1 MLCGKGERPGLG
13 GGPHQRPM
21 GPPPHSEPR
30 IRCRGRG
37 GSCAQPLAKRDF
49 RLFTA
54 GRPRCRAPT
63 IPGGLAG
70 GLGGGGLRPA
80 LLHPMDGGHG
90 RIPVGTALPPSPWP
104 APPAHTHAGWGGVS
118 SVPPILCAPPR
129 GFVRPGSPAPL
140 LHPTRVTPAPA
151 PSPGPTGAPPWA
163 HPQVLSQPPTP
174 PRCEQG
180 VLRAPPPA
188 PQFWL
193 QRPHGMFHPPQPPAR
208 VPQMSTSIGGGPQQG
223 PPPILHPIAPP
234 RAPQLLQGT
243 ERDGG

>member
-21 GPPPHSEPR
+21 GPPPPHSEPR

-63 IPGGLAG
+63 IPGGLAK
-70 GLGGGGLRPA
+70 GLGGGSAGPCCTPWMGDTAASRWARLCLRPRG
-80 LLHPMDGGHG
+80 LHPLLTHMQAGGG
-90 RIPVGTALPPSPWP
+90 GSVRPQFSAPLPED
-104 APPAHTHAGWGGVS
+104 
-118 SVPPILCAPPR
+118 LCAPGRLHPSCTPLVSHQHPRPVPVPVPPEHPR
-129 GFVRPGSPAPL
+129 G
-140 LHPTRVTPAPA
+140 
-151 PSPGPTGAPPWA
+151 A

-193 QRPHGMFHPPQPPAR
+193 QRPHGIFHPPQPPAR
-208 VPQMSTSIGGGPQQG
+208 VPQMSASIGGGPQQG
-223 PPPILHPIAPP
+223 PPQSFTP
-234 RAPQLLQGT
+234 
-243 ERDGG
+243 